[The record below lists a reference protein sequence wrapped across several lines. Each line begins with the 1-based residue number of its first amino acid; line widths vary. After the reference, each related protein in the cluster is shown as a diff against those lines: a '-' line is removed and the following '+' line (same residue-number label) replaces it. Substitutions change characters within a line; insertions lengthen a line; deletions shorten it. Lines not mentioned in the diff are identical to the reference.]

1 MFNRHCRGQTSN
13 LPNSELK
20 RTFEL
25 AGFLGKNIIHLFELM
40 KRSSLPQSR
49 SLTFRIRLKQT
60 GNVLVVKF
68 AHLSLS
74 HTEVRRFVRSKS
86 M

>member
-20 RTFEL
+20 RIFKL

-40 KRSSLPQSR
+40 KRSSLP
-49 SLTFRIRLKQT
+49 LTFSIRLKQT
-60 GNVLVVKF
+60 GNVLVV
-68 AHLSLS
+68 
-74 HTEVRRFVRSKS
+74 
-86 M
+86 